1 MQEYINCPD
10 KCHRVSQKTMK
21 PSLRSES
28 STTQFLLIIYLFK
41 EAKKSINYT
50 AGEGDMTRCFTSATS
65 LALSTW
71 HQCYWIVKRYGY
83 LVLLDNLQAEPTSL
97 LFDIFVQVVSM
108 IY

>member
-1 MQEYINCPD
+1 
-10 KCHRVSQKTMK
+10 
-21 PSLRSES
+21 
-28 STTQFLLIIYLFK
+28 
-41 EAKKSINYT
+41 
-50 AGEGDMTRCFTSATS
+50 MTRCFTSATS

>member
-1 MQEYINCPD
+1 
-10 KCHRVSQKTMK
+10 
-21 PSLRSES
+21 
-28 STTQFLLIIYLFK
+28 
-41 EAKKSINYT
+41 
-50 AGEGDMTRCFTSATS
+50 MTHCFTSATS

-83 LVLLDNLQAEPTSL
+83 LQAEPTSL